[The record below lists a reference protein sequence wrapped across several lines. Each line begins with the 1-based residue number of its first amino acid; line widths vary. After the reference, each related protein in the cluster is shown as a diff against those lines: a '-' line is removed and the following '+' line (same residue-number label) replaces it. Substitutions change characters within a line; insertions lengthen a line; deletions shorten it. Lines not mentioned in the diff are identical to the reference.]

1 MDNGGNMNY
10 NFGAYLYE
18 KKKEAMMKRYF
29 VADCDEDGEAI
40 SDSIFEINY
49 EQTVAEVK
57 EQIQEDIICYVEAVG
72 GEEENA
78 DALCQI
84 VVDNFK
90 KLKDD

>member
-1 MDNGGNMNY
+1 MKIIHRGGY
-10 NFGAYLYE
+10 
-18 KKKEAMMKRYF
+18 KKVYP
-29 VADCDEDGEAI
+29 
-40 SDSIFEINY
+40 
-49 EQTVAEVK
+49 EQFAEVR

-90 KLKDD
+90 KLED